1 MGLFLGAA
9 KTQIGHALPGSCR
22 GQLMMH
28 RVVVCLLSKG
38 WAETKS
44 ALATEL
50 DVGTGPRK
58 MSVLIS
64 ISH

>member
-1 MGLFLGAA
+1 
-9 KTQIGHALPGSCR
+9 
-22 GQLMMH
+22 MMH

-50 DVGTGPRK
+50 DVGTGPWT